1 MKRLA
6 IVALLGGAIAVGGT
20 NAQAQ
25 DATAELTVVHAA
37 TFDAGNPFPVTVCL
51 DDALVDGDFQVG
63 ERIVTDLPAGT
74 YQADIYVGAG
84 VFDGPDCAASVASTN
99 APPEPA
105 ISGPITLEAG
115 DATTVVAAWNS
126 TGPGVLVFP
135 TDTSCVEEGTANV
148 TAIHA
153 ATAGTVDVW
162 AGPAGGELSPL
173 VPDFAEGDVAGPVN
187 VPGGAYDIA
196 VFPAG
201 ADPSGNPA
209 IAVDGL
215 DIAAGTSVSIYAIG
229 GNDGALGAFALVDEA
244 PICEPTD
251 TTVPVEPTEPQP
263 EAEGTEATP
272 AAPVPGQANFTG

>member
-25 DATAELTVVHAA
+25 EGTGQLTLVHAA

-74 YQADIYVGAG
+74 YTADIYVGAG
-84 VFDGPDCAASVASTN
+84 VFDGPECAGSVVETSAI
-99 APPEPA
+99 EPA
-105 ISGPITLEAG
+105 LSGPITIVAG
-115 DATTVVAAWNS
+115 EPQTVVAAWNND
-126 TGPGVLVFP
+126 GPNVLAFE
-135 TDTSCVEEGTANV
+135 TDTSCAPEGSANV
-148 TAIHA
+148 SAVHA
-153 ATAGTVDVW
+153 ATAGTVDIW
-162 AGPAGGELSPL
+162 AGPAGGELAPFA
-173 VPDFAEGDVAGPVN
+173 PGFAEGELAGPVSI
-187 VPGGAYDIA
+187 PEGDYDIA
-196 VFPAG
+196 VFPEG
-201 ADPSGNPA
+201 ADPTGTPA

-215 DIAAGTSVSIYAIG
+215 AIAAGTSVTIYAIG

-244 PICEPTD
+244 PTCPPTE

-263 EAEGTEATP
+263 EAENAEATP

>member
-6 IVALLGGAIAVGGT
+6 LVALLGGAIAVGGT

-37 TFDAGNPFPVTVCL
+37 TFDAGNTFPVTVCL
-51 DDALVDGDFQVG
+51 DGALVDGDFQVG
-63 ERIVTDLPAGT
+63 EEIVTDLPAGT
-74 YQADIYVGAG
+74 YQAAIYAGAN
-84 VFDGPDCAASVASTN
+84 VFPGPDCSDEAIPSATPA
-99 APPEPA
+99 PA
-105 ISGPITLEAG
+105 ITGPINLEPG
-115 DATTVVAAWNS
+115 DATTVVATWNGN
-126 TGPGVLVFP
+126 GPGVLTFP
-135 TDTSCVEEGTANV
+135 TDTSCVEAGTANV

-187 VPGGAYDIA
+187 VTAGAYDIA

-201 ADPSGNPA
+201 ADPSGTPA

-215 DIAAGTSVSIYAIG
+215 EIEAGTSVKIYAIG
-229 GNDGALGAFALVDEA
+229 GNDGDLGAFALFDEA

-263 EAEGTEATP
+263 ETEGTEATP
-272 AAPVPGQANFTG
+272 AAPVPGQATFTG